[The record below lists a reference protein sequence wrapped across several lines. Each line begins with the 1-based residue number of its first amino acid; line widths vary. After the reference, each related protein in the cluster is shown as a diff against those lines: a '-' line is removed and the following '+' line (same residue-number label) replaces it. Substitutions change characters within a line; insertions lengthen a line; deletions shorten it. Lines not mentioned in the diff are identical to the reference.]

1 MVLDGALYSTE
12 LRSRLTLRTRIES
25 ATGRSTSAIDTDVED
40 DTALSCVAVPM
51 KSASDLSG
59 FSAWSPFYMYHC
71 LTSVV
76 QAARM
81 DRPATVLSTRVA
93 RWS

>member
-25 ATGRSTSAIDTDVED
+25 AAGRSTSATDTDVKD
-40 DTALSCVAVPM
+40 DTALNCVAVPVRFG
-51 KSASDLSG
+51 L
-59 FSAWSPFYMYHC
+59 WSPFCMYHC
-71 LTSVV
+71 LTSLA

-81 DRPATVLSTRVA
+81 DRPAAVLSTRIA